1 MNQKM
6 VLTQE
11 SQARSKMPSWLAR
24 LPTDDLYLN
33 FHYCTATHRWLIVT
47 WRKAAESMVLT
58 QQSHCRWCWHGAAC
72 HFPDLSKAIC
82 TQSCNSFWPWPLTW
96 EWADIPRR
104 WM

>member
-47 WRKAAESMVLT
+47 WSRKTEKGHGLELPKTWVLT
-58 QQSHCRWCWHGAAC
+58 
-72 HFPDLSKAIC
+72 
-82 TQSCNSFWPWPLTW
+82 
-96 EWADIPRR
+96 
-104 WM
+104 